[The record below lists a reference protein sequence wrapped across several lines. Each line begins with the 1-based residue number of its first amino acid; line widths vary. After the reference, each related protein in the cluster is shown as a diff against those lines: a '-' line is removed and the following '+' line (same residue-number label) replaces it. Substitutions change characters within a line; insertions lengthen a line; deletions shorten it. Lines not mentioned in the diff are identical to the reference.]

1 MHLKNLRGTIMGSE
15 SFKANNKSNDFVDT
29 IFKQKKEFHQKQA
42 LLPIEEK
49 VRILIELQKIAL
61 TIRPRVEPDDK
72 RMIWEIR

>member
-1 MHLKNLRGTIMGSE
+1 MGSE
-15 SFKANNKSNDFVDT
+15 SFEANKSKLFVDN